1 MEYCTECGT
10 QVGGMGS
17 YCPECGAKLEEQA
30 ESGEQ
35 PEPQDSEPKETA
47 PCQKCDSEISVEADR
62 CPECGHEPSPGILGG
77 IVMWIA
83 GGIGVLFGLIAI
95 ISLILIFDGLAA
107 TTGLTVF
114 VITGAMAAV
123 CFGLVYAG
131 YHTQQRGPTEAPP
144 LG

>member
-35 PEPQDSEPKETA
+35 PEPQDSEPIETA

-62 CPECGHEPSPGILGG
+62 CPECGYEPSPGILGG
-77 IVMWIA
+77 IIMWVA
-83 GGIGVLFGLIAI
+83 GGVGVLFGLTAI
-95 ISLILIFDGLAA
+95 ISLILIFDGLAV
-107 TTGLTVF
+107 TTGLIGS
-114 VITGAMAAV
+114 VITGAIATV

-131 YHTQQRGPTEAPP
+131 HHTRQRGPTEEPP